1 MHLLV
6 YKVIRRGWIFSV
18 NKTALPLSAC
28 CLESLPSL
36 SHVFSCNFLPFGK
49 CPAHFGHYQ
58 EQEQPSYLSATA
70 SSRHFG
76 KTVYFVL
83 TLGTSGTGGKEGL
96 FISSAPRSHREFLQ
110 FTLLL
115 YHVMSTKCSTAHQLC
130 TSSSRIKQ
138 GIIWLCAILL
148 QGWKNLGYSPLVEWP
163 RKEKANKTIAW
174 R

>member
-1 MHLLV
+1 MHAVLNP
-6 YKVIRRGWIFSV
+6 FPPSPMSSV
-18 NKTALPLSAC
+18 VTFFH
-28 CLESLPSL
+28 LENAQ
-36 SHVFSCNFLPFGK
+36 HI
-49 CPAHFGHYQ
+49 
-58 EQEQPSYLSATA
+58 
-70 SSRHFG
+70 
-76 KTVYFVL
+76 
-83 TLGTSGTGGKEGL
+83 LGTTRNKNNLRIFQPQPVRGILEKQSTL
-96 FISSAPRSHREFLQ
+96 SSLWAQVEQGAKRAFSFPQHHVHREFLQ

-130 TSSSRIKQ
+130 TSSSRIKH